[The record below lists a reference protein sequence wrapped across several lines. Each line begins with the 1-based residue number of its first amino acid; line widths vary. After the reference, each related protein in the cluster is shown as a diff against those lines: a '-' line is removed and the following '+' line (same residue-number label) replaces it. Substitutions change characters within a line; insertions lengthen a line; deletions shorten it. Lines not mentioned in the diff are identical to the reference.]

1 MGTSIHQNRISAV
14 PPSAMKAGAPMT
26 TATARTSSAGTNS
39 RVDAS
44 GTVSTST
51 PITLA
56 RAAAANRSRHVSD
69 AR

>member
-1 MGTSIHQNRISAV
+1 M
-14 PPSAMKAGAPMT
+14 PPSAMKAGAPI